1 MQRPTLIPYK
11 EAPSYNLVHKS
22 TKLTYL
28 LHMLHVPKWK
38 DPILSRVS
46 CGDILFL
53 RIGLAPLKQRQPRKR
68 SNHLIYT
75 NFSILVRSHFS
86 GGYYGKPRNR
96 GPTHHRPPRLKEHL
110 QLQQELQQKQRQLQ
124 QQQQLLQQQFEH
136 AAHAAHTRGSDPT
149 ARLGVSPGGAVW
161 SVDGEFWW
169 MAQWWVLTFQNEAI
183 LKIHVF

>member
-110 QLQQELQQKQRQLQ
+110 QLQQEFSRSSDSCSSSSSCCSSSSSTRRTRRTHVARIQRPGWASRRAEL
-124 QQQQLLQQQFEH
+124 F
-136 AAHAAHTRGSDPT
+136 DPLM
-149 ARLGVSPGGAVW
+149 ASFDEWLNGGY
-161 SVDGEFWW
+161 SLSKMRRF
-169 MAQWWVLTFQNEAI
+169 
-183 LKIHVF
+183 